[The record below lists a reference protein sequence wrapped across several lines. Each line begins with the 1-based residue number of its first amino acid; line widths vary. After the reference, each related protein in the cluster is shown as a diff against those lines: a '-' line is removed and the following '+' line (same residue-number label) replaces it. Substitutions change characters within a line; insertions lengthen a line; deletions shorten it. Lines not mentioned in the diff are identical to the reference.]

1 MKKGK
6 NNKTVKSP
14 KTSRHGK
21 SSKRQKQARKPR
33 RIKRSSPLSRALTQ
47 RHNNSSLN
55 QATKDMEIEITQYH
69 SFDSSSADGPVLT
82 YGFNTTEAFLFAGG
96 GSSGVGAKN
105 TRGKIKR
112 VRVQAWPKP
121 YVSLTDDP
129 LSTNN
134 LYGILA
140 QVPASTRTGDVTAD
154 ATHFVHTSSTQVLPT
169 VDPDWYDVLDYDA
182 EKLFDTSEIQPFAGQ
197 DIQTLF
203 YLSGVNLTTGAVI
216 NTAVFDLQITF
227 TVYFP
232 IPVQASANVRYSQ
245 VSSFNTSPTGTSGA
259 SFALVDIVGMRDHYL
274 T

>member
-1 MKKGK
+1 
-6 NNKTVKSP
+6 
-14 KTSRHGK
+14 
-21 SSKRQKQARKPR
+21 
-33 RIKRSSPLSRALTQ
+33 
-47 RHNNSSLN
+47 
-55 QATKDMEIEITQYH
+55 MEIEITQYLT
-69 SFDSSSADGPVLT
+69 FDSSSADGPVLT

-105 TRGKIKR
+105 TRGKVKH

-140 QVPASTRTGDVTAD
+140 QVPASTQGGDVTAD
-154 ATHFVHTSSTQVLPT
+154 STHFVHTSSTQVLPT

-182 EKLFDTSEIQPFAGQ
+182 EKLFNTAEIQPFAGQ

-216 NTAVFDLQITF
+216 NTATFDLQVTF
-227 TVYFP
+227 TVFFP
-232 IPVQASANVRYSQ
+232 IPVQASANVRSEQ
-245 VSSFNTSPTGTSGA
+245 VASFVTAPTGTGGA
-259 SFALVDIVGMRDHYL
+259 SFALVDILGMRNHYL